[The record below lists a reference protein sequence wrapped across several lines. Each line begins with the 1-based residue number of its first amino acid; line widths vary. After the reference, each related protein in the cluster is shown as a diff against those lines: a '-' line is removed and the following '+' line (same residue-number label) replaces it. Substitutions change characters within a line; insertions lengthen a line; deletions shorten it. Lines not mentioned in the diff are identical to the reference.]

1 MTEERSPSVA
11 ARLFM
16 LSLLRNPHGY
26 HEDTLRKSRLDAADY
41 IERGMAAPFDEESVT
56 AAWLI
61 YKDCCARGLDGEESF
76 RKAIGRLIRAPM
88 MTEERIDSPRRMT
101 PQEIEAVRVSPNI
114 RKWLEMMRDSLAEAE
129 LYGFADECRR
139 RLAMLEKETTEERSD
154 SPNWKAVA
162 EDVADWIDELCVG
175 TLRSDTKRQVADF
188 VRNHYKHRP
197 EAKFAKSTE
206 ERSDSPRPEWVY
218 SPIDG
223 LIYSSNFHH
232 DAALK
237 LTGDFVDDEEKTAYA
252 EKLCALL
259 NGKP

>member
-1 MTEERSPSVA
+1 MTEERSNS
-11 ARLFM
+11 
-16 LSLLRNPHGY
+16 PH
-26 HEDTLRKSRLDAADY
+26 
-41 IERGMAAPFDEESVT
+41 APGTSPKDWKEHFNDENGCYQCRCIACEAMFYGHKRST
-56 AAWLI
+56 I
-61 YKDCCARGLDGEESF
+61 CRECA
-76 RKAIGRLIRAPM
+76 
-88 MTEERIDSPRRMT
+88 MTEERI
-101 PQEIEAVRVSPNI
+101 
-114 RKWLEMMRDSLAEAE
+114 
-129 LYGFADECRR
+129 
-139 RLAMLEKETTEERSD
+139 D

-175 TLRSDTKRQVADF
+175 TLRSDTKRH
-188 VRNHYKHRP
+188 HYKPRP

>member
-26 HEDTLRKSRLDAADY
+26 HEDTLRKARLDAADY

-88 MTEERIDSPRRMT
+88 MTEERIDSP
-101 PQEIEAVRVSPNI
+101 
-114 RKWLEMMRDSLAEAE
+114 
-129 LYGFADECRR
+129 
-139 RLAMLEKETTEERSD
+139 
-154 SPNWKAVA
+154 NWKAVA

-188 VRNHYKHRP
+188 VRNHYKPRP